1 MPASVKSRLV
11 PISLAAALAIAGCG
25 DSGSADSGA
34 DPAALVPAAAPVYIE
49 ATIQPDGELKTDVE
63 ALAESL
69 AGVDDLGG
77 LIVEKAEEEANESG
91 EPLDFAKE
99 VRPWLGDVAGLYLE
113 RYDGEDFEGYGVAVS
128 VTEADA
134 AQAFVDDHAETDDGQ
149 PFESGTYEGV
159 DYDVDPEDETTVGIV
174 DGFLLI
180 AEDLSSFKAMVDASA
195 GESLSESEAYRDA
208 TGDVPSGSIADV
220 FVDVG
225 GLIDQSGDAID
236 DETRAFLDTA
246 GIEPEQ
252 ATAMASVVPGAN
264 QVEIDV
270 SSNFSADNPP
280 TGDASKLLG
289 EMPVGSVAAIA
300 SADFGERFSEAI
312 DELDANGIPGEIP
325 PDQLKKTM
333 KEAGIDLDKIASSV
347 GDLAVF
353 ADGSRE
359 SDLAG
364 AVILETEE
372 ASEAKN
378 TVSNV
383 ALLLRSAGTAGVT
396 AIGGKFSGF
405 SIRSEDLGPKPL
417 VVAAAGS
424 RIAIAYGLRAATQAL
439 APGGATLASDPAYK
453 DAVSALGDTPISGF
467 VDGPKALRLA
477 SALIPADEKD
487 GFREAERYLRKVD
500 FVAIGGGTSGDRAT
514 AKLIAGVGR

>member
-1 MPASVKSRLV
+1 MKLRPALI
-11 PISLAAALAIAGCG
+11 PAAATIAVLAIAGCG
-25 DSGSADSGA
+25 DSSGSADSDA
-34 DPAALVPAAAPVYIE
+34 NAAALVPATAPVYIE

-63 ALAESL
+63 ALAENL

-99 VRPWLGDVAGLYLE
+99 VQPWLGDVAGLYLE
-113 RYDGEDFEGYGVAVS
+113 RYDGEDFAGYGVAVS
-128 VTEADA
+128 VTDTDA
-134 AQAFVDDHAETDDGQ
+134 AHGFIDDHSETDDGD
-149 PFESGTYEGV
+149 PFEAGTYEGV

-174 DGFLLI
+174 DGFLVI
-180 AEDLSSFKAMVDASA
+180 AEDLPSFKAMVDASE
-195 GESLSESEAYRDA
+195 GESLSDSETYAEA
-208 TGDVPSGSIADV
+208 TGDVPSGSIANV

-236 DETRAFLDTA
+236 AETKAFLDTA
-246 GIEPEQ
+246 GIEPEE
-252 ATAMASVVPGAN
+252 ATAMASVVPGSD
-264 QVEIDV
+264 QVEINV

-325 PDQLKKTM
+325 PNQLKKTM
-333 KEAGIDLDKIASSV
+333 KEAGIDLDEVASSV

-353 ADGSRE
+353 AEGSAE

-364 AVILETEE
+364 AVVLETKD

-383 ALLLRSAGTAGVT
+383 GLLVRSAGTSGVT
-396 AIGGKFSGF
+396 AVSGKFSGF
-405 SIRSEDLGPKPL
+405 SIRSEDLGSEPL

-424 RIAIAYGLRAATQAL
+424 RIAVAYGLPAASQVL
-439 APGGATLASDPAYK
+439 APGGATLSSDPAYK
-453 DAVSALGDTPISGF
+453 DAVSALGGTPISGF

-477 SALIPADEKD
+477 SELIPADDKE
-487 GFREAERYLRKVD
+487 GFAEVRRYLRRID
-500 FVAIGGGTSGDRAT
+500 YVAIGGGASGDRST
-514 AKLIAGVGR
+514 VKLIAGVGE